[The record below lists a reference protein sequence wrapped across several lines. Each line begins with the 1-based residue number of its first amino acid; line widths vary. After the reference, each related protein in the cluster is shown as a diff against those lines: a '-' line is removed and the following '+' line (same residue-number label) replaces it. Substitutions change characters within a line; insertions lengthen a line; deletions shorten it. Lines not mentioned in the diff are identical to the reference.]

1 MVIYK
6 EKWVQQSINVVLY
19 IQVIK
24 QCRILK
30 QVNPY
35 NIIIKS

>member
-6 EKWVQQSINVVLY
+6 EKWVQQFINVVLY

-30 QVNPY
+30 QVNHY